1 MIKDYFSS
9 YSFYSKRLPG
19 WREQLLS
26 DIKSRADKLASS
38 VNNFNN
44 RIAMA
49 IGKFAEGVSDVREQM
64 SEVSDLYLTV
74 STVSGNT
81 NRQFGINNL
90 PILKNNGIVISD
102 GTMSLETKTFSP
114 VPIVDVKIDTNG
126 QKGNSADFDVP
137 RYNDSNT
144 IISETPYEVEKF
156 DSAITAVLT
165 INLRDISQVNRVS
178 LLHSEYGINKPT
190 VIHIEVSPDGKRFYR
205 SDFSTQEVKGISQ
218 ISFPSVNATSIKV
231 SFLQNS
237 PYTSK
242 SGQIRY
248 AIGIRN
254 LSIGIATSIENGE
267 IVFGPITQKDEILKA
282 SIAASIPMDK
292 YSFGNI
298 AFEISDDSST
308 WYQVSTPFSVSK
320 YPKHLDFNT
329 KSEDSINTKTPVTT
343 LFLRIRMTGSGYTLP
358 LIASNI
364 DRHIQQVSQQSPLI
378 QAPFDL
384 SDKYIVAE
392 RLGYQFGER
401 GSYFLY
407 NDNTYL
413 MDSISSIK
421 SETDYVIKTVAPMK
435 NITRATIR
443 ANKIK
448 CAIEGGGTYRI
459 VPPYSID
466 PKSAKAYKASLPVNR
481 EVRISDSA
489 NMVIPFTQ
497 PAGVYILTDGENT
510 RKLNLTLGAFTSCYE
525 WVFAPSDRAVS
536 LTDPFGKR
544 VMEFEAG
551 KPINLL
557 DYFTVTTPTS
567 SNKSIVNVTFNGK
580 YPAAPLNE
588 GEFTIIDGRFY
599 SSSHSAIVNGMYISY
614 EEIPLVMR
622 SNINGIDIYTEEAK
636 FSRSKEK
643 LSRFDGQTSAKLA
656 HSGLLKGGLKFTNKS
671 SALLSF
677 VKEVPYINGIDE
689 FKTSGKASVLIPKS
703 ANRFSLGRLVNH
715 FEDIK
720 VTGGIEQLSSKV
732 FSRDELIY
740 RGDYMLED
748 VGNETFIQLPDGVKT
763 DDIIDTF
770 ISVSVADSNSSSGL
784 YSIDYTNGILYSQST
799 ISGESEVEYVYS
811 NIFISG
817 FPIKVL
823 DKKSYSVNERQ
834 IELRDAT
841 MDTEYVVLSESK
853 TDKSAEILRSPT
865 LKNLILN
872 TVTV

>member
-9 YSFYSKRLPG
+9 YSVYSKRLPG

-26 DIKSRADKLASS
+26 DIKARADKLASS
-38 VNNFNN
+38 VSDSNN

-64 SEVSDLYLTV
+64 SDVSDLYLTV

-81 NRQFGINNL
+81 NRQFGINNM
-90 PILKNNGIVISD
+90 PILKNSGIVISD
-102 GTMSLETKTFSP
+102 GTLSLQTKTFSP
-114 VPIVDVKIDTNG
+114 VPIVDVKVNTNG
-126 QKGNSADFDVP
+126 QEGNSADFDIP
-137 RYNDSNT
+137 RYNNKNT
-144 IISETPYEVEKF
+144 IISETQYEVEKF

-165 INLRDISQVNRVS
+165 INLRDVSQVNRIS
-178 LLHSEYGINKPT
+178 LVHSEYGINKPT
-190 VIHIEVSPDGKRFYR
+190 VMYLEVSPDGKRFYR
-205 SDFSTQEVKGISQ
+205 SDFSVQEINGVSQ
-218 ISFPSVNATSIKV
+218 ISFPGVNATSVKV

-242 SGQIRY
+242 SGQVRY

-254 LSIGIATSIENGE
+254 LSIGIATSIESGE
-267 IVFGPITQKDEILKA
+267 VVFGPITQKDEILKA
-282 SIAASIPMDK
+282 SIAASIPTDK
-292 YSFGNI
+292 YSFENI
-298 AFEISDDSST
+298 AFEISNDSST
-308 WYQVSTPFSVSK
+308 WYQVSTPFSVSDH
-320 YPKHLDFNT
+320 PKHLDFNT
-329 KSEDSINTKTPVTT
+329 KSENSINTRTPVTT
-343 LFLRIRMTGSGYTLP
+343 LFFRIRMTGNKHTLP
-358 LIASNI
+358 LMASSI
-364 DRHIQQVSQQSPLI
+364 HRHIQQVGQQSPVI
-378 QAPFDL
+378 QTPFDL
-384 SDKYIVAE
+384 SDKYIVSE
-392 RLGYQFGER
+392 RLDYQFGER

-407 NDNTYL
+407 NDNTEL
-413 MDSISSIK
+413 VDSISSIK
-421 SETDYVIKTVAPMK
+421 SGSDYLIKTVAPMK

-443 ANKIK
+443 ADKIK
-448 CAIEGGGTYRI
+448 CAIEGGEIYRI

-497 PAGVYILTDGENT
+497 PAGIYTLTDGENT
-510 RKLNLTLGAFTSCYE
+510 RKINLTLGAFTSCYE
-525 WVFAPSDRAVS
+525 WVFAPSDRTVS
-536 LTDPFGKR
+536 LTDPFGKK

-551 KPINLL
+551 KHINLL
-557 DYFTVTTPTS
+557 DYFTVTVPTS
-567 SNKSIVNVTFNGK
+567 SNKSIINVTFNSR
-580 YPAAPLNE
+580 YPEAPLSE
-588 GEFTIIDGRFY
+588 GEFTIIDGKFY
-599 SSSHSAIVNGMYISY
+599 SSSHSAIVNGMYVNY

-622 SNINGIDIYTEEAK
+622 SNINGIDLYTEEAK
-636 FSRSKEK
+636 FSKSKEK

-671 SALLSF
+671 SSLLSF

-689 FKTSGKASVLIPKS
+689 FKTSGRANILIPKS

-715 FEDIK
+715 FDDIEI
-720 VTGGIEQLSSKV
+720 TGGVEQLSSKV

-748 VGNETFIQLPDGVKT
+748 VGNETFIQLPEGVKT

-784 YSIDYTNGILYSQST
+784 YSIDYTNGMLYSQST
-799 ISGESEVEYVYS
+799 ISGESEVEYIYS

-823 DKKSYSVNERQ
+823 DKKSYSVSERQ
-834 IELRDAT
+834 IELKDAT

-853 TDKSAEILRSPT
+853 TDKGEEILRSPT
-865 LKNLILN
+865 LKNLTLN